1 MGGRAV
7 AGVCG
12 VFALWYTSQ
21 RMKNPWI
28 IIGAITVIL
37 IGAAMWY
44 AKSSEQDSNV
54 GIVVPTVH
62 IKGNPDAD
70 VKIVEYS
77 DFQCPACAAF
87 QPVVNDMLDTFG
99 DRVSFEYRHFPLS
112 ALHPYAEQAARAA
125 EAAGQQGKFFE
136 FHDKLF
142 AEQDSWSAG
151 AAPTTFFLRYA
162 GDLGL
167 DVDQFRLQ
175 LRSSLLRDEVRS
187 DAAEGQKAGLTGTP
201 TFFLNGER
209 MEIKTYQDFFDQVAR
224 AVDPSYGEATT
235 TPALGGETVR
245 FGI

>member
-1 MGGRAV
+1 MG
-7 AGVCG
+7 
-12 VFALWYTSQ
+12 T
-21 RMKNPWI
+21 
-28 IIGAITVIL
+28 ITVVL

-44 AKSSEQDSNV
+44 SKSSAENSNE
-54 GIVVPTVH
+54 GVVTPTTH
-62 IKGNPDAD
+62 IKGSADAS

-87 QPVVNDMLDTFG
+87 QPIVAEVVDTFG
-99 DRVSFEYRHFPLS
+99 DQISFEYRHFPLS

-162 GDLGL
+162 GELGL
-167 DVDQFRLQ
+167 DVDKFRKH
-175 LRSSLLRDEVRS
+175 LRSSQLRDEVRA
-187 DAAEGQKAGLTGTP
+187 DAALAREAGVTGTP
-201 TFFLNGER
+201 TFFLNGEK
-209 MEIKTYQDFFDQVAR
+209 MEIKTFQDFFDQVAR
-224 AVDPSYGEATT
+224 AVDPNYGMATST
-235 TPALGGETVR
+235 EMIDGSVEPSVR